1 MIKGGRT
8 TTMIKKNILR
18 PIPNMPG
25 IRAQV
30 DDPSVYKLNSM
41 AEMIKDLNEK
51 KYGLPIQVSLDEVKS
66 GGMFNSTT
74 EDCIVITN
82 KNFEKDYYKFVV
94 IMRTTGKV
102 LIVEPYYFGISS
114 MALKMDMA
122 EQRSHSIKGSLF
134 NAIAG
139 PNQTKWQEE
148 TDYYGLVQ
156 TLLQEVFS

>member
-1 MIKGGRT
+1 
-8 TTMIKKNILR
+8 MIKKNILN
-18 PIPNMPG
+18 PLPNMPG

-30 DDPSVYKLNSM
+30 DDLSKYTLTNM
-41 AEMIKDLNEK
+41 AEMIKDLNKK

-66 GGMFNSTT
+66 GGIFNSSI
-74 EDCIVITN
+74 ENCIVITN

-102 LIVEPYYFGISS
+102 LIVEPYFFGISS

-156 TLLQEVFS
+156 TLIQEVLS